1 MPAYKLHICIRY
13 AQTLNKILVHIN
25 IDTSTNVRFVLHTL
39 HITSSMTWLETS
51 CMFCTHYILLPG
63 LIFFQD
69 DVISATDL
77 DKLMPHGLGLRYAF
91 LGALETSY
99 LNANGTF
106 VFWIV
111 FYRSVFRLAFV
122 SFSYCTICKQ
132 NVILKLRH
140 IILVLIPYDY
150 CSFVVLCLVI

>member
-1 MPAYKLHICIRY
+1 MSGL
-13 AQTLNKILVHIN
+13 
-25 IDTSTNVRFVLHTL
+25 
-39 HITSSMTWLETS
+39 
-51 CMFCTHYILLPG
+51 FCTRYILLPG
-63 LIFFQD
+63 LFFFQD